1 MKPISSTLFGLLC
14 LSVWINYLDR
24 GTLGVAAPILRPEL
38 GLSTPQLG
46 VLLSGFFWT
55 YACLQPVVGILVDR
69 WGAYRVYAAGY
80 GVWSVAMV
88 LGGVSSGFGSLLA
101 SRLLL
106 GAGESVGYP
115 CFSKMIATGF
125 PESKRGIANAMI
137 DAGTKI
143 GPAVGTFAG
152 GMLIQRYG
160 WRPFFFFLGAASLL
174 WLVPW
179 LKMIP
184 KEDPMPVESAKEH
197 LPVSKLLRQWNPWV
211 TFLGLFGHNYAFA
224 FLLTW
229 LPSYL
234 VNERKFTMEKM
245 SVAGALPFCA
255 TAIASVLTALYADRK
270 IAAGA
275 DSAGTRRKL
284 LVIGLLVA
292 GTGLFGATL
301 PSEAASMAC
310 LIAGFAGLGMFT
322 ANCWAITQTLSST
335 QAVGA
340 WTGFQNCV
348 GNLGGVVAPILTGIL
363 IDSTG
368 SYAAAFWAAAGM
380 LFVSAVL
387 YGLLLRIDERP
398 MNQAVV

>member
-1 MKPISSTLFGLLC
+1 
-14 LSVWINYLDR
+14 
-24 GTLGVAAPILRPEL
+24 
-38 GLSTPQLG
+38 
-46 VLLSGFFWT
+46 
-55 YACLQPVVGILVDR
+55 
-69 WGAYRVYAAGY
+69 
-80 GVWSVAMV
+80 
-88 LGGVSSGFGSLLA
+88 
-101 SRLLL
+101 
-106 GAGESVGYP
+106 
-115 CFSKMIATGF
+115 
-125 PESKRGIANAMI
+125 MI

-143 GPAVGTFAG
+143 GPAVGTFAF
-152 GMLIQRYG
+152 GMLIQGYG
-160 WRPFFFFLGAASLL
+160 WRPFFFFLGAASLI

-179 LKMIP
+179 LKLIP
-184 KEDPMPVESAKEH
+184 KEEPIAQRAEEQ
-197 LPVSKLLRQWNPWV
+197 LPVSRLLRQWNPWV

-245 SVAGALPFCA
+245 SVVGALPFCA

-275 DSAGTRRKL
+275 DSAGTRRRL

-292 GTGLFGATL
+292 GTSLTGATL

-348 GNLGGVVAPILTGIL
+348 GNMGGVVAPILTGIL
-363 IDSTG
+363 IERTG
-368 SYAAAFWAAAGM
+368 SYAAAFFAAAVM